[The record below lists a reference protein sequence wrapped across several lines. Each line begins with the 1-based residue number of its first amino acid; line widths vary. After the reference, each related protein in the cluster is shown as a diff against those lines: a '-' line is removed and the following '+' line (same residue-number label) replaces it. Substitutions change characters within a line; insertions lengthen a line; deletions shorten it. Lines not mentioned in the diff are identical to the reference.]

1 MKSTL
6 QKGISAPIYL
16 QLQNLIRGHISDGI
30 WQPGQAIPSEAT
42 LVRQFGIA
50 RMTVR
55 QALEGL
61 IREGLLIRERGRGT
75 FVARPR
81 AERELTRMHGF
92 SEDMRVRGMVPSAR
106 LVSRAVVPAP
116 AGVSTDLRLGKRE
129 AVIYLQRLRLAD
141 ELPMALESSY
151 LNYDLCHAVLDA
163 DLESGSLYVFL
174 QETIGLRLCYASQEL
189 EAAFPSADTAALLE
203 MSRRQPVLIIRQT
216 TYMRIGEEDIPGIT
230 GSTVYRA
237 DRYRFRMQV
246 PR

>member
-1 MKSTL
+1 MTTLL
-6 QKGISAPIYL
+6 QKGASGPMYV
-16 QLQNLIRGHISDGI
+16 QLQNLIRDHIASGV
-30 WQPGQAIPSEAT
+30 WQPNQAIPSEQA
-42 LVRQFGIA
+42 LGRQFGIA

-61 IREGLLIRERGRGT
+61 LREGLLIRERGRGT

-92 SEDMRVRGMVPSAR
+92 SEDMRARGLAPSAR
-106 LVSRAVVPAP
+106 LISREVVPAP
-116 AGVSTDLRLGKRE
+116 AWVGEALRLGKRE

-141 ELPMALESSY
+141 ALPMALETSY
-151 LNYDLCHAVLDA
+151 LNYELCRTVLDA
-163 DLESGSLYVFL
+163 DLEAGSLYVFL
-174 QETIGLRLCYASQEL
+174 KESVRLQLCYASQEL
-189 EAAFPSADTAALLE
+189 EAALPSQDTAALLE
-203 MSRRQPVLIIRQT
+203 MPRRQPVLIIRQT
-216 TYMRIGEEDIPGIT
+216 TYVRAGDEDMPGIT

>member
-1 MKSTL
+1 MISTL

-16 QLQNLIRGHISDGI
+16 QLQNLIRDRIADGV
-30 WQPGQAIPSEAT
+30 WQPGQAIPSEET

-61 IREGLLIRERGRGT
+61 LREGLLIRERGRGT
-75 FVARPR
+75 YVARPR
-81 AERELTRMHGF
+81 VERELTRMHGF
-92 SEDMRVRGMVPSAR
+92 SEDMRARGMVPSAR
-106 LVSRAVVPAP
+106 LVARDVRPAP
-116 AGVSTDLRLGKRE
+116 AGVSTELRLGKRE

-141 ELPMALESSY
+141 DLPMALESSY
-151 LNYDLCHAVLDA
+151 LNYELCREVLQA

-174 QETIGLRLCYASQEL
+174 QESIGLRLCYASQEL
-189 EAAFPSADTAALLE
+189 EAAFPNAETAALLE
-203 MSRRQPVLIIRQT
+203 MPRRRPVLIIRQT
-216 TYMRIGEEDIPGIT
+216 TYVRIGEEDIPGIT

-237 DRYRFRMQV
+237 DRYRVRMQV